1 MKNLAWI
8 AFWLLTGCVLCG
20 TMGCMNS
27 QKIKLVTDITPDGKV
42 TYHTEYVAE
51 F

>member
-1 MKNLAWI
+1 MAKKYLWIVLAFI
-8 AFWLLTGCVLCG
+8 LGTVLAGCAH
-20 TMGCMNS
+20 N
-27 QKIKLVTDITPDGKV
+27 QQIKVVTDITPDGEV